1 MGSMVSDLKEWD
13 FSLDSMLIRVNVN
26 SCMWSMA
33 TLLGGMVEISRSH
46 FTINSDGL
54 GKAA

>member
-1 MGSMVSDLKEWD
+1 MASDLKEWD
-13 FSLDSMLIRVNVN
+13 FSLDSILIRVNVK

-33 TLLGGMVEISRSH
+33 TLLGGIVEISKSH
-46 FTINSDGL
+46 FTINSDSL